1 MQKESLENVLWK
13 INHINLLEKLS
24 KYMPKICI
32 NCNKS
37 YEDHSESELLDCYMD
52 IVKSMQKDLINQQQA
67 LADRIAT
74 RKIKQ

>member
-1 MQKESLENVLWK
+1 
-13 INHINLLEKLS
+13 
-24 KYMPKICI
+24 MPKICI

-37 YEDHSESELLDCYMD
+37 YEDHSESELLDCSMD